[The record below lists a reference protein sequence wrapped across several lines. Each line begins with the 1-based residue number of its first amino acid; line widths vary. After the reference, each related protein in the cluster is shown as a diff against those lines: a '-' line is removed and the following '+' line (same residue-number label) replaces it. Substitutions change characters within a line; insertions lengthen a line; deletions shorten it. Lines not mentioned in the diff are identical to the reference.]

1 MARILDLNFYEPDDR
16 RWLVRQTGL
25 MLRTV
30 YTAAPK
36 RAMVLYGA
44 ILLGLLLWF
53 VPVRYKFRPWL
64 SLTLTTLAAT
74 LVAGAQTSLERW
86 QDEIEAQE
94 EEAAYQKAL
103 HRTAVEAVHTTQQ
116 YAKVQAA
123 RLEATEGLPHYL
135 LEADLVD
142 PVIAEQAEFRE
153 FKRMMGGEDTNT
165 SIEEDSNAPW
175 AGDKNGD
182 GLAPQPK
189 GTLKFSQVYNKKK
202 RKKELHVDLTGHSH
216 YAGVPIVNLAQE
228 MATESRGCI
237 GVGPTGTGKSTL
249 LRHAIAAQYA
259 IDETTDFT
267 VIEHKASNR
276 AQGKTH
282 DFCGLEQST
291 DFYEFSAS
299 MNGPDLARAARQF
312 YRRLYALQGVM
323 SRGSL
328 VPSVV
333 IIDQIN
339 QGLKAAAKAGSY
351 ASRQEEDQG
360 YPVEL
365 EEIYKDDVASFLVD
379 GRELGL
385 KVFCFG
391 HSNTNS
397 ALGLEH
403 QIKENVFYIGLGRDG
418 NYSAVL
424 NPLKGDRFIALKE
437 ERTQLSNQF
446 QEYLEAHASYGLPV
460 NVVLAITNC
469 GGQNW
474 RLVVLPQLP
483 EPEPIPLSVT
493 NPPRSAHYQ
502 PPATTKPPQTKP
514 ASSASAAASSEIEPP
529 AHLPPDLDAEAMRQ
543 ALEQRLN
550 PEVQFTQYTSEHK
563 QTALRFVKWVKQN
576 RHDYIDAQGL
586 LDPEQVAAAFDGVT
600 TTEQMELILQLITD
614 LGYGHFEQHPYTGGT
629 AWRLQGELPVG
640 YQVLPQAE
648 HLANSPAPQ
657 VTDIEPLPA
666 QITEEKFNA
675 ILGYL
680 AQKQIGIR
688 LKPNEFLTGCHDLI
702 RKDSPTKCSTKDVR
716 FVLFYLHQKGI
727 VDFPNLE
734 AQQFQL
740 IGFPFMPEEDAPS

>member
-1 MARILDLNFYEPDDR
+1 MARLFDLNFYEPDDR
-16 RWLVRQTGL
+16 RWLAQQTGL
-25 MLRTV
+25 VLRTV
-30 YTAAPK
+30 YTATPK
-36 RAMVLYGA
+36 RALVLYGA
-44 ILLGLLLWF
+44 LLLGLLLWF

-64 SLTLTTLAAT
+64 SLTFTTLAAT
-74 LVAGAQTSLERW
+74 IVAGAQTGLERW
-86 QDEIEAQE
+86 QDEIDAFE
-94 EEAAYQKAL
+94 EDATYQQAL

-135 LEADLVD
+135 LEEDLVD

-153 FKRMMGGEDTNT
+153 FKRMMGVKDTDA
-165 SIEEDSNAPW
+165 SIEEIPNALL
-175 AGDKNGD
+175 AGDSNGD

-189 GTLKFSQVYNKKK
+189 GTLKFSRVYNKKK

-259 IDETTDFT
+259 IDESTDFT

-276 AQGKTH
+276 AKGETH
-282 DFCGLEQST
+282 NFCGLEQSK
-291 DFYEFSAS
+291 DFYELSAS
-299 MNGPDLARAARQF
+299 MNGPDLAGAARQF

-339 QGLKAAAKAGSY
+339 QGLKAASKAGSY
-351 ASRQEEDQG
+351 ASRQEEEQG

-365 EEIYKDDVASFLVD
+365 DAIYKDDVASFLVD

-385 KVFCFG
+385 KAWVFG
-391 HSNTNS
+391 HANTNE

-437 ERTQLSNQF
+437 DRTRLAEQL
-446 QEYLEAHASYGLPV
+446 QEYLKAHAEYGSPV
-460 NVVLAITNC
+460 NVVLTITSC
-469 GGQNW
+469 GGQGW

-483 EPEPIPLSVT
+483 EPEPIHLGVT
-493 NPPRSAHYQ
+493 NPPASTRYQ
-502 PPATTKPPQTKP
+502 PPKTSPPV
-514 ASSASAAASSEIEPP
+514 ASDPQPDAETSAVHSQ
-529 AHLPPDLDAEAMRQ
+529 DLDAEAMRQ

-550 PEVQFTQYTSEHK
+550 PKAQFTQYTSEHK
-563 QTALRFVKWVKQN
+563 QIALTFVKWVKQH

-586 LDPEQVAAAFDGVT
+586 LDPETVAAAFVGVT
-600 TTEQMELILQLITD
+600 STEQMELILQLITD
-614 LGYGHFEQHPYTGGT
+614 LGYGNFERHPHTGST
-629 AWRLQGELPVG
+629 AWRLKGELPVG
-640 YQVLPQAE
+640 S
-648 HLANSPAPQ
+648 NTPAGPTRPI
-657 VTDIEPLPA
+657 VSEATEPDLEPLPA
-666 QITEEKFNA
+666 QITEAKFNA

-680 AQKQIGIR
+680 SQKQIGIR

-716 FVLFYLHQKGI
+716 LVLFYLHQKGI

-740 IGFPFMPEEDAPS
+740 IGFPFLPGEDAPS